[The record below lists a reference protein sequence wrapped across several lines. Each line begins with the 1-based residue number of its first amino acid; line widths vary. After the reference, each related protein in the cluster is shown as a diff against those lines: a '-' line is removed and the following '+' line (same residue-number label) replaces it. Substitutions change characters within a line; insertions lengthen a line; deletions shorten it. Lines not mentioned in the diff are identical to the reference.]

1 MKCNKCHE
9 EMKIKEVE
17 VGKDSAGNPVYNLY
31 AFCYHCKT
39 KVNIDKLKKAAQER
53 KAAEQLAAAKKEAAQ
68 REETAKAD
76 ASKSSTAPVHVSA
89 RTQEMPSQS
98 AISHASSPDA
108 SDRPKKKSAPKSDK
122 SSSPKKKADPSRSR
136 QSEKPAKKR
145 YREEDFDLDDDDDY
159 DYIQPDKVK
168 STEKRAVSRKKKGG
182 CLKPVLIF
190 LLILLLAGGAAF
202 AYGTYVGYD
211 FSFLNDIKEKI
222 LNHTDGTDEK
232 DKKEDDGNAD
242 NTPSDDIVSP
252 DADTTGNSSDA
263 ALSGQ
268 TDSANGTDST
278 NGTDGADTNS
288 TDNSGSADAPAD
300 NGESAAQ

>member
-1 MKCNKCHE
+1 M
-9 EMKIKEVE
+9 E

-89 RTQEMPSQS
+89 RPRRCLPR
-98 AISHASSPDA
+98 ARSHTHLPRTLLTVRRKICTKIRQVFFS
-108 SDRPKKKSAPKSDK
+108 KE
-122 SSSPKKKADPSRSR
+122 KADSSRSR

-145 YREEDFDLDDDDDY
+145 YREENFDLDDDDDY
-159 DYIQPDKVK
+159 DYIQPQSKIYRETRCVP
-168 STEKRAVSRKKKGG
+168 EEKGG

-202 AYGTYVGYD
+202 AYG
-211 FSFLNDIKEKI
+211 LM
-222 LNHTDGTDEK
+222 
-232 DKKEDDGNAD
+232 
-242 NTPSDDIVSP
+242 
-252 DADTTGNSSDA
+252 
-263 ALSGQ
+263 
-268 TDSANGTDST
+268 
-278 NGTDGADTNS
+278 
-288 TDNSGSADAPAD
+288 
-300 NGESAAQ
+300 